1 MRLSNRT
8 CGHVAD
14 VAPATWRHVAASP
27 ARCGILKVQLRSR
40 ILPCVTRRVK
50 KRAGLWGSLAEWRDI
65 QPRDPSACWNHLTR
79 PTHRLFRQC
88 GRPPGVKVKAKR
100 NCPKPA
106 FHSFNTQKVPFR
118 IKYLARRVY
127 DWQVVTGGLFLLLLL
142 LCLAEANQNLPI
154 SSTLQCHNL
163 PCVTTSIY
171 LFFFPSSMLL
181 NTLSTVWNSSQAPR
195 LPPQPPPHPPR
206 SERLQIRFQT
216 QTYWYICFHSFQF
229 KSQQNMWLLI
239 PCSVFAC
246 KEPDS

>member
-14 VAPATWRHVAASP
+14 VTPAAWRHVAASP
-27 ARCGILKVQLRSR
+27 ARCGILKVQIRSR
-40 ILPCVTRRVK
+40 ILPCVTRVK
-50 KRAGLWGSLAEWRDI
+50 KRAGLWGSFAEWRDI
-65 QPRDPSACWNHLTR
+65 QPRDPSACWNHLTW

-127 DWQVVTGGLFLLLLL
+127 DWQVVTGWLFLLLLL

-154 SSTLQCHNL
+154 SSTLQRHNL

-171 LFFFPSSMLL
+171 FFSPLHQCCSTLWTQCETQVKHPGSTPTPPLRAAANQIPNTNILIYLFP
-181 NTLSTVWNSSQAPR
+181 Q
-195 LPPQPPPHPPR
+195 LP
-206 SERLQIRFQT
+206 
-216 QTYWYICFHSFQF
+216 
-229 KSQQNMWLLI
+229 
-239 PCSVFAC
+239 V
-246 KEPDS
+246 

>member
-14 VAPATWRHVAASP
+14 VAPAAWRHVAASP

-118 IKYLARRVY
+118 IKYLAGRVY

-171 LFFFPSSMLL
+171 LFFFPFINAAQHSEHSVKLKSS
-181 NTLSTVWNSSQAPR
+181 TQAPSPTSTPPTPLR
-195 LPPQPPPHPPR
+195 ATANQIPNTNILIYLFPQLP
-206 SERLQIRFQT
+206 
-216 QTYWYICFHSFQF
+216 
-229 KSQQNMWLLI
+229 
-239 PCSVFAC
+239 V
-246 KEPDS
+246 

>member
-8 CGHVAD
+8 CGHVA
-14 VAPATWRHVAASP
+14 VAPAAWRPVAASP
-27 ARCGILKVQLRSR
+27 ARCGILKVQIRSR
-40 ILPCVTRRVK
+40 ILPCVTCVK
-50 KRAGLWGSLAEWRDI
+50 KRAGLWGSFAEWRDI
-65 QPRDPSACWNHLTR
+65 QPWDPSACWNHLTR

-154 SSTLQCHNL
+154 SSTLQRHNL
-163 PCVTTSIY
+163 PCVT
-171 LFFFPSSMLL
+171 
-181 NTLSTVWNSSQAPR
+181 
-195 LPPQPPPHPPR
+195 PPPAPSDCKSDSKHKHTDIFISTASSLKVNKTCGCSFPAASLLAR
-206 SERLQIRFQT
+206 SLTANCAFGGLNLNGKEVKS
-216 QTYWYICFHSFQF
+216 FHARSR
-229 KSQQNMWLLI
+229 
-239 PCSVFAC
+239 
-246 KEPDS
+246 D